1 MAIEIIRLERTS
13 DDLRHL
19 ACRTDDAGQARR
31 LLAIALVL
39 DGSSRAAAAQA
50 AGMDRQSLRDW
61 VHRYN
66 DEGVDGLCDRAR
78 SGRPALMS
86 GDQLAEFDQ
95 MVEQGPDRQA
105 DGVVR
110 WRCIDLKERIAAR
123 FGVGIS
129 ERSVGRILNA
139 RGFSR
144 LVPRP
149 QHPKSDAA
157 AQEAFK
163 KTSRK
168 Q

>member
-1 MAIEIIRLERTS
+1 MAIEIVRVERTS
-13 DDLRHL
+13 DELRHL
-19 ACRTDDAGQARR
+19 ACRTDDTAQARR

-39 DGSSRAAAAQA
+39 DGASRKDAARA

-86 GDQLAEFDQ
+86 RDQLAEFDQ
-95 MVEQGPDRQA
+95 MVERGPDRQA
-105 DGVVR
+105 DGIVR
-110 WRCIDLKERIAAR
+110 WRCIDLKEQVATR
-123 FGVGIS
+123 FGVDIS
-129 ERSVGRILNA
+129 ERSVGRILNE
-139 RGFSR
+139 RKFSR

-149 QHPKSDAA
+149 QHPKSDEVR
-157 AQEAFK
+157 QEAFK
-163 KTSRK
+163 KTSQK